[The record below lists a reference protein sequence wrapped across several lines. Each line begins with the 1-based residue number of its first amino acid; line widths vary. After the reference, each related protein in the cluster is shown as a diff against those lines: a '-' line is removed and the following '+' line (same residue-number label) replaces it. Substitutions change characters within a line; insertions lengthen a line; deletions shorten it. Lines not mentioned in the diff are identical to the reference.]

1 MSRAEENH
9 KCWKLNK
16 KQSFCLLVLVLF
28 LGFSGVIVYVFIN
41 LGSIQINAV
50 NITDPNATA
59 PNNNFIKFTN
69 CTGHI
74 SFVNESKVFEI
85 DAKLILNKTNTYAV
99 VILEV
104 GRELNRRE
112 YHLCSRFICDIK
124 ISDKIPG
131 RNITV
136 RFTPAENL
144 ISCEWTLNE
153 SSSTPDYSRRM

>member
-16 KQSFCLLVLVLF
+16 KQSFCLVVLVLF
-28 LGFSGVIVYVFIN
+28 LGFAGFIVYVFIN

-74 SFVNESKVFEI
+74 SFVNESNVFEI